1 MTVLATARRPGSG
14 TVARLVLAA
23 LFLGL
28 VTVLFLT
35 GALPAARWQPF
46 LDPTTWRA
54 LGFGLLVTLQIGITA
69 LVLSLGLGIPLGM
82 ARAGLTGWTR
92 WLVGLWVEAIRATP
106 ILAILFIAYLGVS
119 RLGIDLNTFQ
129 AAVVGLTIYNSAI
142 LGEIVRAGIGSIP
155 RGEVDAAR
163 SLGLSYGQT
172 MRNVVLPQ
180 ALSRMTPAIV
190 SQLITLVKDT
200 SLAFIIGAQ
209 ELVGAGRSVFVGF
222 GNVLETYIV
231 IACLFF
237 AINYPLSRISRR
249 LEARQP
255 AEERVA
261 VTGEEDQIAVEPAPV
276 VAPVGVVEPVGTVE
290 PAPAPEKP

>member
-1 MTVLATARRPGSG
+1 MTALAVARRPGSG
-14 TVARLVLAA
+14 TVARLGLLG
-23 LFLGL
+23 LFVAL

-35 GALPAARWQPF
+35 GVLPAARWQPF

-54 LGFGLLVTLQIGITA
+54 LGFGLLVTLQIGLTA

-82 ARAGLTGWTR
+82 ARAGLTGPGR
-92 WLVGLWVEAIRATP
+92 WIVSLWVEAIRATP
-106 ILAILFIAYLGVS
+106 VLAILFIAYLGIS

-129 AAVVGLTIYNSAI
+129 AAVVGLTVYNSAI

-163 SLGLSYGQT
+163 SLGLSYGRT
-172 MRNVVLPQ
+172 MRHVVLPQ

-261 VTGEEDQIAVEPAPV
+261 VAGEEDQIAVEPAPAV
-276 VAPVGVVEPVGTVE
+276 VPVGAVE

>member
-1 MTVLATARRPGSG
+1 
-14 TVARLVLAA
+14 
-23 LFLGL
+23 
-28 VTVLFLT
+28 
-35 GALPAARWQPF
+35 
-46 LDPTTWRA
+46 
-54 LGFGLLVTLQIGITA
+54 
-69 LVLSLGLGIPLGM
+69 M
-82 ARAGLTGWTR
+82 ARAGLTGWAR
-92 WLVGLWVEAIRATP
+92 LLVALWVEAIRATP

-163 SLGLSYGQT
+163 SLGLSYGQA
-172 MRNVVLPQ
+172 MRHVVLPQ

-261 VTGEEDQIAVEPAPV
+261 VAGEEDQIAVEPAPV
-276 VAPVGVVEPVGTVE
+276 VAPVGAVE
-290 PAPAPEKP
+290 PAAEPEKP